1 MFSFYRLLVAGQWII
16 CGSTYIL
23 QQLLQALLEL
33 VEVAGGDEA
42 LPAFLQAVSGQLYQ
56 LMVDEA
62 QDPVGQRANLLR
74 GRGGEQLSQ
83 ARRGWGG
90 RGRGGGEE
98 GRRGEVVRGGRQG
111 WVIEEEDTRRPKT
124 AGAQMK
130 SYIRIN
136 GLTQNN

>member
-1 MFSFYRLLVAGQWII
+1 MFSFYKLLVAGQWII

-23 QQLLQALLEL
+23 QQLLQVLLEL

-83 ARRGWGG
+83 ALLHLSRRL
-90 RGRGGGEE
+90 RGRGEE
-98 GRRGEVVRGGRQG
+98 GRQLEGGD
-111 WVIEEEDTRRPKT
+111 EDE
-124 AGAQMK
+124 
-130 SYIRIN
+130 S
-136 GLTQNN
+136 

>member
-1 MFSFYRLLVAGQWII
+1 M
-16 CGSTYIL
+16 

-42 LPAFLQAVSGQLYQ
+42 LSALLQTVSGQLYQ

-83 ARRGWGG
+83 ALLHLSRRLRGEG
-90 RGRGGGEE
+90 REE
-98 GRRGEVVRGGRQG
+98 GRRRGRQLERG
-111 WVIEEEDTRRPKT
+111 DKDE
-124 AGAQMK
+124 
-130 SYIRIN
+130 S
-136 GLTQNN
+136 